1 MNDIS
6 AMDAHP
12 LDAYD
17 GARTAPVAQL
27 DRVLPSEGR
36 GRGFESRLVHHIQKG
51 PKLALGAFF
60 AFSLSRS
67 SSLPTFFAH
76 RTDSRPGV
84 SLACRFS
91 RAKDVVFS
99 GAVTF

>member
-1 MNDIS
+1 
-6 AMDAHP
+6 MDAHP

-51 PKLALGAFF
+51 PKRKLGAFF
-60 AFSLSRS
+60 VFSLSKL
-67 SSLPTFFAH
+67 SSLSTVFAH
-76 RTDSRPGV
+76 RTDSRPEV
-84 SLACRFS
+84 SLTCRFP
-91 RAKDVVFS
+91 RPKNIVF
-99 GAVTF
+99 GEAVTL